1 METQDAPGDN
11 SGSSFCAYH
20 NNAGA
25 GATQILYGNEPYPP
39 ENDCYMGQSP
49 NNNPAADVAISVLS
63 HELNETIT
71 DPEVNGSGKGAWQDH
86 SPTGYEIGDLCSW
99 EFGPPLGST
108 DPSAPQSTEY
118 NQVIGGGRYYLQLEF
133 SNYAYNQL
141 GVGMGCQPSES
152 VARHASASTSSPT
165 QIYFDMSRNT
175 LPANGRTTSTGL
187 VQVWGKDGV
196 DIPGDRITFA
206 SYSLSGYGN
215 CGTLKPRTA
224 ATDGAG
230 SVTPIYRASRSTV
243 ACVIVAND
251 AEGGR
256 SASVVVYQGT
266 TRSTA
271 PTTRARFPRMVT
283 AGRTVTF
290 TTSFTNPMRKLIG
303 DTQVKFGIFVPFY
316 NSPNVTARQI
326 HLSVSWHGHRGPFVS
341 VRLTGSTSNTAGIIG
356 VIGGPTGFNLRAHHT
371 LTLSYRIR
379 VSKSVPL
386 RRRRP
391 ILQFQTFLDQIDP
404 ASGADSVLATT
415 PATNARVR

>member
-1 METQDAPGDN
+1 METQDEPGDN
-11 SGSSFCAYH
+11 SGSSYCAYH

-25 GATQILYGNEPYPP
+25 GDTQILYGNEPYPP
-39 ENDCYMGQSP
+39 ADDCFMGQSP
-49 NNNPAADVAISVLS
+49 NDNPAADVSISVLS

-71 DPEVNGSGKGAWQDH
+71 DPEVNGSGRPAWQDH
-86 SPTGYEIGDLCSW
+86 VGYEIGDLCSW

-108 DPSAPQSTEY
+108 NPSAPQSTEY
-118 NQVIGGGRYYLQLEF
+118 NQVIGGGHYYLQLEF

-141 GVGMGCQPSES
+141 GVGMGCQPSER
-152 VARHASASTSSPT
+152 VARHAPASTSSPT
-165 QIYFDMSRNT
+165 HIYFDMSRNA

-187 VQVWGKDGV
+187 VQVWDKHGV
-196 DIPGDRITFA
+196 DIPGDRISFA
-206 SYSLSGYGN
+206 TYSLSGYGN
-215 CGTLKPRTA
+215 CGTLRPRA
-224 ATDGAG
+224 ATTDGAG
-230 SVTPIYRASRSTV
+230 SVTPIYRASRSNV

-271 PTTRARFPRMVT
+271 PRARANFPRMVT

-290 TTSFTNPMRKLIG
+290 ATRITNPKRKPIG
-303 DTQVKFGIFVPFY
+303 DTQVNFGIFEPFY
-316 NSPNVTARQI
+316 NSLNVTARQI
-326 HLSVSWHGHRGPFVS
+326 HLSVSRHGHRGPFVP
-341 VRLTGSTSNTAGIIG
+341 VRLTGSTSKTAGIIG

-371 LTLSYRIR
+371 LTLTYRLR

-391 ILQFQTFLDQIDP
+391 ILEFQTFLDQIDP